1 MVASVTGFEV
11 AFFTTVKFWLAVS
24 VVELVPLTTVVVLG
38 LMLRLPVT
46 VYAPLSVA
54 FAGTMTRLKIIV
66 NASSDERNFFIIFF
80 ILSCCFDLGS
90 ARTEPFSYIGI
101 LPCRGE

>member
-1 MVASVTGFEV
+1 MLKL
-11 AFFTTVKFWLAVS
+11 TVSPSLAVVGPLIVKEPVAPG
-24 VVELVPLTTVVVLG
+24 VV
-38 LMLRLPVT
+38 
-46 VYAPLSVA
+46 AA

-66 NASSDERNFFIIFF
+66 NASSDERNFFMIFF